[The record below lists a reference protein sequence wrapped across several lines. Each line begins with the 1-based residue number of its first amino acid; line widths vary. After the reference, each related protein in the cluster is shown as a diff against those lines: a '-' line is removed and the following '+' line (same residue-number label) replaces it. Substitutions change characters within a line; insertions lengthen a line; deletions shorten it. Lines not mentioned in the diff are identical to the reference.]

1 MNKIKKQ
8 RPLFVRSAFCVPS
21 PGQLRRLMPKR
32 IMAIDSMCR
41 KREEAMTGT
50 GPTKTHGAAF
60 KRQLLR

>member
-1 MNKIKKQ
+1 MNKIKKAAAIVCA
-8 RPLFVRSAFCVPS
+8 LSLLCSIA
-21 PGQLRRLMPKR
+21 GTAPKAHAQ
-32 IMAIDSMCR
+32 AIDSMCR